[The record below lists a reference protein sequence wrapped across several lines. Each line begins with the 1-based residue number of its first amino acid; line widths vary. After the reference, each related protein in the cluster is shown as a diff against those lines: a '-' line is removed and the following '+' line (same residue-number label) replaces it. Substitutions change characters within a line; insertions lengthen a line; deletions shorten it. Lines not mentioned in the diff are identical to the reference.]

1 MGDLSGLGATPVLG
15 LSLTLGGY
23 VVGRWVYERTG
34 RHPMAQPVLIAV
46 ALVMGVL
53 GVFHISYDDYMKGA
67 GIIGFWLGPATVAL
81 ALPLYREFALVRR
94 AAVPVLVGVGVG
106 SLVSIG
112 SALWF
117 TQWAGGDE
125 TLQRTLAPK
134 AATTP
139 IAIAL
144 TQSLGGLPGITTV
157 CTIVAGAIGAVVGP
171 WLLTRIGVRDLRAR
185 GIALGSVSHGIGTSR
200 ALIESRTEGAFSGLA
215 MALNGLATSIW
226 IPILFR

>member
-1 MGDLSGLGATPVLG
+1 MSGIHGLAATPVFG

-23 VVGRWVYERTG
+23 LVGRWVFERTG
-34 RHPMAQPVLIAV
+34 RHPLAQPVLIAIV
-46 ALVMGVL
+46 LIMAVL
-53 GVFHISYDDYMKGA
+53 GACHVSYADYMQGA

-81 ALPLYREFALVRR
+81 ALPLYHEFALVRR
-94 AAVPVLVGVGVG
+94 AAVPVLVGVAIG

-112 SALWF
+112 SAILF
-117 TQWAGGDE
+117 TSLAGGGD

-144 TQSLGGLPGITTV
+144 TDAIGGLSSITAV
-157 CTIVAGAIGAVVGP
+157 CTIVAGITGAVLGP
-171 WLLTRIGVRDLRAR
+171 WLLSLIGVRDARAR

-200 ALIESRTEGAFSGLA
+200 ALHESRTEGAFSGLA
-215 MALNGLATSIW
+215 MALNALATSVW
-226 IPILFR
+226 IPILFH